1 MWTTW
6 NPEDVEVSNVC
17 KQKVEERFHRNTSIP
32 VNDDVAKRVFLLAEN
47 QIELTYHLEDFRTI
61 SSTRTFRKP
70 RLATETQKAEEF
82 TAANVHTF
90 QVQTADT
97 ESTAAYQV
105 KHINVC
111 V

>member
-1 MWTTW
+1 MDHLE
-6 NPEDVEVSNVC
+6 PRRVEVSNVC
-17 KQKVEERFHRNTSIP
+17 KQKVEERFHRNTPIP
-32 VNDDVAKRVFLLAEN
+32 ANNDVAKRVFLLAEN

-61 SSTRTFRKP
+61 SSKRMFRKP
-70 RLATETQKAEEF
+70 QLATETHKAEDF

-97 ESTAAYQV
+97 KSTAACQV
-105 KHINVC
+105 EHINVC